1 VKTIIRSTI
10 LSISALVCIQQAMG
24 KDVSMAKVVLKSP
37 YISKY
42 NFIEQK
48 DLREIQKNLRDE
60 NFTELKRRLVRDLEQ
75 IKIDHALRSGGND
88 AGNGGFVVEKWEKF
102 FLLDLLEREENE
114 LQLLPHINHIPIDY
128 SVLLTSLELSK
139 TLLNTDIFNFDSV
152 EEIIESLR
160 LITYLSSS
168 KVEKVEIVG
177 VENDILFE
185 RMFKYHTDLD
195 EKIIPAARV
204 LDNRIYI
211 NLKVWNKLERKQRI
225 VLMVHEL
232 LQFIT
237 TKNTNLTEN
246 QRYIVREIVR
256 ELFINYDAF
265 KAKKALEEVLN
276 EYSK

>member
-1 VKTIIRSTI
+1 
-10 LSISALVCIQQAMG
+10 MG

-37 YISKY
+37 YISK
-42 NFIEQK
+42 NNIIEQK

-60 NFTELKRRLVRDLEQ
+60 NFTELKRSLVRDLEQ
-75 IKIDHALRSGGND
+75 MKIDHALRSGGND

-102 FLLDLLEREENE
+102 FLFDLLEREENE
-114 LQLLPHINHIPIDY
+114 LQLFPHINHIPTNY
-128 SVLLTSLELSK
+128 SVLLTDLELSK
-139 TLLNTDIFNFDSV
+139 TLLNSVIFNFDSV
-152 EEIIESLR
+152 EEIIESLG

-265 KAKKALEEVLN
+265 KAKKVLEEVLN